1 MMPTSNSLNWYL
13 RGSLM
18 DLDMTP
24 TCIFLGWWILISAT
38 VGFDTYEHL
47 GLLLF
52 WIWWLWVSFW
62 ITSIFGG
69 FGCDTYVCF
78 GWIFVSWFDT
88 YVYLSV
94 LIRYLRVSWM
104 DFQIWYLRVS
114 FWLDTYEYLWWI
126 WIWYLRVSWM
136 DFYFDIY
143 EYLFW
148 LIPTSILDLITR
160 HDYLG
165 LWIFSVS
172 NTYEY
177 LRNMVYGLFYV
188 KALIIDVF
196 FIQLH
201 ITFIKTKIWIFLKN
215 FFHKFLMWMFTS

>member
-1 MMPTSNSLNWYL
+1 MMHTSNSLNWYL

-69 FGCDTYVCF
+69 FGYDTYVCF

-104 DFQIWYLRVS
+104 DFEMWYLRVS
-114 FWLDTYEYLWWI
+114 FWLHTYEYLGFGYDTYVYLGWI
-126 WIWYLRVSWM
+126 FTLISTNIFFDWSLRVSW
-136 DFYFDIY
+136 
-143 EYLFW
+143 
-148 LIPTSILDLITR
+148 
-160 HDYLG
+160 
-165 LWIFSVS
+165 
-172 NTYEY
+172 
-177 LRNMVYGLFYV
+177 
-188 KALIIDVF
+188 
-196 FIQLH
+196 
-201 ITFIKTKIWIFLKN
+201 IW
-215 FFHKFLMWMFTS
+215 